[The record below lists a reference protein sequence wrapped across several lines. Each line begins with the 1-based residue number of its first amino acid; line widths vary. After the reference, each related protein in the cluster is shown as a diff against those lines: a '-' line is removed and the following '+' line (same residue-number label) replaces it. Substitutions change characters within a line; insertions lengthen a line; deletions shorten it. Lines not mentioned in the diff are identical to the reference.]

1 MNHHSAT
8 GLAKIFDSINCR
20 QARDG
25 GQGRSRESN
34 IAAQDL
40 EIGTIN
46 LKGKMMVYIKLLT
59 LGPQQFLATY
69 QSWTKTYTYIQ
80 NICCNMAYN
89 MKKLEIFNH
98 KGKDRYNPINTNN
111 S

>member
-40 EIGTIN
+40 E
-46 LKGKMMVYIKLLT
+46 MV
-59 LGPQQFLATY
+59 Q
-69 QSWTKTYTYIQ
+69 
-80 NICCNMAYN
+80 
-89 MKKLEIFNH
+89 
-98 KGKDRYNPINTNN
+98 
-111 S
+111 